1 MGFNVKEDIMKA
13 INGTDDPAMR
23 TVFMLMLGLFES
35 FNEKLDK
42 VIGDEKA
49 MREAVLNGHE
59 PVHHSHHEWI
69 DRQIKRENEFEKH
82 HEWVDR
88 RIKRDPEIDAI
99 VAWATAAKKR
109 DEENEQSGRKIRDG
123 LIEKILWAVLA
134 GAVMFGLGR
143 GGV

>member
-1 MGFNVKEDIMKA
+1 MGFNVKDDIMKA

-42 VIGDEKA
+42 VLGDEKA

-59 PVHHSHHEWI
+59 PVHHTHHEWL
-69 DRQIKRENEFEKH
+69 EK
-82 HEWVDR
+82 
-88 RIKRDPEIDAI
+88 RIKRDPEIELLLPWVI
-99 VAWATAAKKR
+99 TAKKR
-109 DEENEQSGRKIRDG
+109 DEENAQSGRKIRDG
-123 LIEKILWAVLA
+123 LIEKVIWAALA
-134 GAVMFGLGR
+134 GSVMFILGR

>member
-1 MGFNVKEDIMKA
+1 MAFNVKDGIMDA
-13 INGTDDPAMR
+13 INGTDDPKMR

-69 DRQIKRENEFEKH
+69 E
-82 HEWVDR
+82 R
-88 RIKRDPEIDAI
+88 RINRDPEIEAI
-99 VAWATAAKKR
+99 VAWCIAAKKR
-109 DEENEQSGRKIRDG
+109 EEENAQSGRKIRDG

-134 GAVMFGLGR
+134 GAVMFVLGR

>member
-1 MGFNVKEDIMKA
+1 MSFDVKADIMKA

-59 PVHHSHHEWI
+59 PVHHTHHEWL
-69 DRQIKRENEFEKH
+69 EK
-82 HEWVDR
+82 
-88 RIKRDPEIDAI
+88 RIKRDPEIELLL
-99 VAWATAAKKR
+99 AWVITAKKR
-109 DEENEQSGRKIRDG
+109 DEENAQSGRKIRDG
-123 LIEKILWAVLA
+123 LIEKVIWAALA
-134 GAVMFGLGR
+134 GSVMFILGR

>member
-1 MGFNVKEDIMKA
+1 MAFEVKDEIIKA
-13 INGTDDPAMR
+13 INGTNDPAMR

-42 VIGDEKA
+42 VLGDEKA

-59 PVHHSHHEWI
+59 PVHHA
-69 DRQIKRENEFEKH
+69 H

-109 DEENEQSGRKIRDG
+109 EEDAAQSGRKIRDG
-123 LIEKILWAVLA
+123 LIEKILWSALA
-134 GAVMFGLGR
+134 GAVMFVLGR
-143 GGV
+143 GGA

>member
-42 VIGDEKA
+42 VLGDEKA

-69 DRQIKRENEFEKH
+69 E
-82 HEWVDR
+82 R
-88 RIKRDPEIDAI
+88 RIKRDPEIEAI
-99 VAWATAAKKR
+99 VTWCIAAKKR
-109 DEENEQSGRKIRDG
+109 EETNEQSGRKIRDG
-123 LIEKILWAVLA
+123 LIEKVIWSALA
-134 GAVMFGLGR
+134 GAVMFVLGR

>member
-1 MGFNVKEDIMKA
+1 MGFNVKDDIMKA

-42 VIGDEKA
+42 VLGDEKA

-69 DRQIKRENEFEKH
+69 DRQIKREN
-82 HEWVDR
+82 
-88 RIKRDPEIDAI
+88 EIDAI

-123 LIEKILWAVLA
+123 LIEKILWAALA
-134 GAVMFGLGR
+134 GAVMFVLGR

>member
-1 MGFNVKEDIMKA
+1 MSFDVKADIMKA

-42 VIGDEKA
+42 VLGDEKA

-69 DRQIKRENEFEKH
+69 DRQIKREN
-82 HEWVDR
+82 
-88 RIKRDPEIDAI
+88 EIDAI

>member
-1 MGFNVKEDIMKA
+1 MGLNVKEDIMKA

-23 TVFMLMLGLFES
+23 TVFMLMLGLFEA

-42 VIGDEKA
+42 VLGDEKA

-69 DRQIKRENEFEKH
+69 DRQMKREMEFESH
-82 HEWVDR
+82 HEWVER

-99 VAWATAAKKR
+99 VAWATAVKKR
-109 DEENEQSGRKIRDG
+109 EEEDAKSGRKIRDG
-123 LIEKILWAVLA
+123 LIEKTLWAALCIAAFV
-134 GAVMFGLGR
+134 LGR

>member
-1 MGFNVKEDIMKA
+1 MGFNVKDDIMKA

-42 VIGDEKA
+42 VLGDEKA

-59 PVHHSHHEWI
+59 PVHHAHHEWL
-69 DRQIKRENEFEKH
+69 EK
-82 HEWVDR
+82 
-88 RIKRDPEIDAI
+88 RIKRDPEIELLLPWVI
-99 VAWATAAKKR
+99 TAKKR
-109 DEENEQSGRKIRDG
+109 DEENAQSGRKIRDG
-123 LIEKILWAVLA
+123 LIEKVIWAALA
-134 GAVMFGLGR
+134 GSVMFILGR

>member
-1 MGFNVKEDIMKA
+1 MSFDVKADIMKA

-69 DRQIKRENEFEKH
+69 DRQIKSLKSIMNGSIGASSAT
-82 HEWVDR
+82 R
-88 RIKRDPEIDAI
+88 RLTQLSPGQRRQKNARRTTRRADARS
-99 VAWATAAKKR
+99 AMA
-109 DEENEQSGRKIRDG
+109 
-123 LIEKILWAVLA
+123 
-134 GAVMFGLGR
+134 
-143 GGV
+143 

>member
-1 MGFNVKEDIMKA
+1 MGFNVKDDIMKA

-42 VIGDEKA
+42 VLGDEKA

-59 PVHHSHHEWI
+59 PVHHTHHEWL
-69 DRQIKRENEFEKH
+69 EK
-82 HEWVDR
+82 
-88 RIKRDPEIDAI
+88 RIKRDPEIELLL
-99 VAWATAAKKR
+99 AWVITAKKR
-109 DEENEQSGRKIRDG
+109 DEENAQSGRKIRDG
-123 LIEKILWAVLA
+123 LIEKVIWAALS
-134 GAVMFGLGR
+134 GSVMFILGR

>member
-1 MGFNVKEDIMKA
+1 MGFNVKDDIMKA

-42 VIGDEKA
+42 VLGDEKA

-69 DRQIKRENEFEKH
+69 DRQIKREN
-82 HEWVDR
+82 
-88 RIKRDPEIDAI
+88 EIDAI

>member
-42 VIGDEKA
+42 VLGDEKA
-49 MREAVLNGHE
+49 MREAVLNG
-59 PVHHSHHEWI
+59 HHEWI

-109 DEENEQSGRKIRDG
+109 EEDNEKSGRKIRDG
-123 LIEKILWAVLA
+123 LIEKVLWSALA
-134 GAVMFGLGR
+134 GAVMFVLGR

>member
-1 MGFNVKEDIMKA
+1 MGFNVKDDIMKA

-42 VIGDEKA
+42 VLGDEKA

-59 PVHHSHHEWI
+59 PVHHTHHEWL
-69 DRQIKRENEFEKH
+69 EK
-82 HEWVDR
+82 
-88 RIKRDPEIDAI
+88 RIKRDPEIELLL
-99 VAWATAAKKR
+99 AWVITAKNR
-109 DEENEQSGRKIRDG
+109 DEENAQSGRKIRDG
-123 LIEKILWAVLA
+123 LIEKVIWAALA
-134 GAVMFGLGR
+134 GSVMFILGR

>member
-1 MGFNVKEDIMKA
+1 MGFNVKDDIMKA

-42 VIGDEKA
+42 VLGDEKS

-59 PVHHSHHEWI
+59 PVHHTHHEWL
-69 DRQIKRENEFEKH
+69 EK
-82 HEWVDR
+82 
-88 RIKRDPEIDAI
+88 RIKRDPEIELLL
-99 VAWATAAKKR
+99 AWVITAKKR
-109 DEENEQSGRKIRDG
+109 DEENAQSGRKIRDG
-123 LIEKILWAVLA
+123 LIEKVIWAALA
-134 GAVMFGLGR
+134 GSVMFILGR

>member
-1 MGFNVKEDIMKA
+1 MSFDVKADIMKA

-42 VIGDEKA
+42 VLGDEKA

-59 PVHHSHHEWI
+59 PVHHS
-69 DRQIKRENEFEKH
+69 H

-109 DEENEQSGRKIRDG
+109 EVDNEKSGRKIRDG
-123 LIEKILWAVLA
+123 LIEKVLWSALA
-134 GAVMFGLGR
+134 GAVMFVLGR

>member
-1 MGFNVKEDIMKA
+1 MGFNVKDDIMKA

-42 VIGDEKA
+42 VLGDDKA

-59 PVHHSHHEWI
+59 PVHHTHHEWL
-69 DRQIKRENEFEKH
+69 EK
-82 HEWVDR
+82 
-88 RIKRDPEIDAI
+88 RIKRDPEIELLL
-99 VAWATAAKKR
+99 AWVITAKKR
-109 DEENEQSGRKIRDG
+109 DEENAQSGRKIRDG
-123 LIEKILWAVLA
+123 LIEKVIWAALA
-134 GAVMFGLGR
+134 GSVMFILGR

>member
-1 MGFNVKEDIMKA
+1 MSFDVKADIMKA

-42 VIGDEKA
+42 VLGDEKA

-59 PVHHSHHEWI
+59 PVHHTHHEWL
-69 DRQIKRENEFEKH
+69 EK
-82 HEWVDR
+82 
-88 RIKRDPEIDAI
+88 RIKRDPEIELLL
-99 VAWATAAKKR
+99 AWVITAKKR
-109 DEENEQSGRKIRDG
+109 DEENAQSGRKIRDG
-123 LIEKILWAVLA
+123 LIEKVIWAALA
-134 GAVMFGLGR
+134 GSVMFILGR

>member
-42 VIGDEKA
+42 VLGDEKA

-69 DRQIKRENEFEKH
+69 DRQIKREN
-82 HEWVDR
+82 
-88 RIKRDPEIDAI
+88 EIDAI

>member
-1 MGFNVKEDIMKA
+1 MSFDVKEDIMKA

-42 VIGDEKA
+42 VLGDEKA

-69 DRQIKRENEFEKH
+69 DRQIKRENE
-82 HEWVDR
+82 
-88 RIKRDPEIDAI
+88 IDAI

-123 LIEKILWAVLA
+123 LIEKVLWSALA
-134 GAVMFGLGR
+134 GAVMFVLGR

>member
-1 MGFNVKEDIMKA
+1 MAFEVKDEIMKA
-13 INGTDDPAMR
+13 INGTNDPAMR

-42 VIGDEKA
+42 VLGDEKS

-59 PVHHSHHEWI
+59 PVHHAHHEWI
-69 DRQIKRENEFEKH
+69 ERRIKRDREFESH

-88 RIKRDPEIDAI
+88 RIKRDPEIGAI

-109 DEENEQSGRKIRDG
+109 EEDAAQSGRKIRDG
-123 LIEKILWAVLA
+123 LIEKILWSALA
-134 GAVMFGLGR
+134 GAVMFVLGR
-143 GGV
+143 GGA

>member
-23 TVFMLMLGLFES
+23 TVFMLMLGLFEA

-42 VIGDEKA
+42 VLGDEKA
-49 MREAVLNGHE
+49 MRDAVLNGHE

-69 DRQIKRENEFEKH
+69 DRQM
-82 HEWVDR
+82 
-88 RIKRDPEIDAI
+88 KRDPEIDAI

-109 DEENEQSGRKIRDG
+109 EEEDAKSGRKIRDG
-123 LIEKILWAVLA
+123 LIEKTLWAALCIAAFV
-134 GAVMFGLGR
+134 LGR

>member
-23 TVFMLMLGLFES
+23 TVFMLMLGLFEA

-42 VIGDEKA
+42 VLGDEKA

-59 PVHHSHHEWI
+59 PVHHLHHEWI
-69 DRQIKRENEFEKH
+69 DRQMKREREFESH
-82 HEWVDR
+82 HEWVER

-109 DEENEQSGRKIRDG
+109 EEENAQSGRKIRDG
-123 LIEKILWAVLA
+123 LIEKILWAALA
-134 GAVMFGLGR
+134 GGVMFVLGR

>member
-1 MGFNVKEDIMKA
+1 MSFDVKADIMKA

-69 DRQIKRENEFEKH
+69 DRQIKRENE
-82 HEWVDR
+82 
-88 RIKRDPEIDAI
+88 IDAI

>member
-1 MGFNVKEDIMKA
+1 MGFNVKDDIMKA

-42 VIGDEKA
+42 VLGDEKA

-59 PVHHSHHEWI
+59 PVHHTHHEWL
-69 DRQIKRENEFEKH
+69 EK
-82 HEWVDR
+82 
-88 RIKRDPEIDAI
+88 RIKRDPEIELLL
-99 VAWATAAKKR
+99 AWVITAKKR
-109 DEENEQSGRKIRDG
+109 DEENAQSGRKIRDG

-134 GAVMFGLGR
+134 GAVMFVLGR

>member
-1 MGFNVKEDIMKA
+1 MGFNVKDDIMKA

-42 VIGDEKA
+42 VLGDEKA

-59 PVHHSHHEWI
+59 PVHHTHHEWL
-69 DRQIKRENEFEKH
+69 EK
-82 HEWVDR
+82 
-88 RIKRDPEIDAI
+88 RIKRDPEIELLL
-99 VAWATAAKKR
+99 AWVITAKKR
-109 DEENEQSGRKIRDG
+109 DEENAQSGRKIRDG
-123 LIEKILWAVLA
+123 LIEKVIWAALA
-134 GAVMFGLGR
+134 GSVMFILGR

>member
-35 FNEKLDK
+35 FNEKLDR
-42 VIGDEKA
+42 VLGDEKA

-59 PVHHSHHEWI
+59 PVHHSHHEWV
-69 DRQIKRENEFEKH
+69 E
-82 HEWVDR
+82 R

-99 VAWATAAKKR
+99 VAWAVAKKKQE
-109 DEENEQSGRKIRDG
+109 EENLQSGRKIRDG
-123 LIEKILWAVLA
+123 VIEKVIFAALI
-134 GAVMFGLGR
+134 GALGFVLGR